1 MFRDCVFRFLF
12 VFFFGRGRV
21 TIFSRSGAW
30 LVGGCGLAR
39 VRPFSLEILYLH
51 VGEFSR
57 LEPGV
62 EMTTPLK
69 AAQRQKSVDSP
80 ETVIYRKQKNEV
92 RGNY

>member
-1 MFRDCVFRFLF
+1 MCSGFFLF
-12 VFFFGRGRV
+12 SSCAWARPNF
-21 TIFSRSGAW
+21 GAW
-30 LVGGCGLAR
+30 LFGGCGLAR

-57 LEPGV
+57 LEAGV